1 MVKGFFIYM
10 AMLSFKQVEFNHGK
24 RDPCTQGYKKYV
36 IFSIQTQ
43 NGCTRPTPRRKTF
56 EQHLILF

>member
-1 MVKGFFIYM
+1 M

-43 NGCTRPTPRRKTF
+43 NGCTRRTPRRKTF
-56 EQHLILF
+56 EQHFILF